1 MSASEVRYAHP
12 LLLTELA
19 LLIGLDAPFG
29 IIEGAAGKLD
39 SVRQCTLEAAQSNGQ
54 KKYTTFVSGVHLRS
68 SSAQSSICSIGSV
81 FQLLVPQEYSIWL
94 KDSTTVPL
102 SAS

>member
-29 IIEGAAGKLD
+29 SIEGAAGKLD

-54 KKYTTFVSGVHLRS
+54 RKIYHLRQRGPS
-68 SSAQSSICSIGSV
+68 EKQ
-81 FQLLVPQEYSIWL
+81 
-94 KDSTTVPL
+94 
-102 SAS
+102 